1 MLRAL
6 TAWRRV
12 KIARWIPKLSLSALV
27 RVGIGLA
34 LVACLLVDAAGW
46 IEVRALTQLERW
58 AYDARVRLFL
68 PRTRDPHIVIVDID
82 EKSLGAEGHW
92 PWGRDKLALM
102 LHQLFARYKVRVV
115 GFDMAFPEA
124 DSNSS
129 LPVLEAAADG
139 ELRDNA
145 QFRGFLQ
152 RMRPSLDN
160 DRRFAE
166 EMQKDLVVLGFLVSA
181 HGERSGVLPRPA
193 FATSALANA
202 EYHYFTAP
210 GYSANIAPLQQ
221 AAAAAGHLYQAL
233 DPDGVTRSVPMFMQ
247 VGNGFFEAMSL
258 AVLRV
263 YLGNAPLKLETTIVD
278 SGGRKLGWM
287 RFVQVGD
294 AVRIPLDETMAALV
308 PYRGEDSFRY
318 VSATDVI
325 RGTLGIDELKDRIAI
340 VGTSARG
347 LVDVRA
353 TPTREDLPGVEIHA
367 SLISGALDDA
377 MKSRPAETLAIGV
390 LTILLVGI
398 PLAVL
403 LPRLSA
409 LAATLA
415 TAVMLAILLGVNAWA
430 WQARNL
436 VLPLAGSLVMLT
448 GLYFLAVV
456 WGFFA
461 ETRHRQLMTNLFGTY
476 VPKEIVAE
484 MAEHPDEYSMHGQN
498 RDMTVLFADIRD
510 FTSIAETRTPQDL
523 KDMINTYFTRMTVC
537 IQDKR
542 GTVDKYIGDAIMAF
556 WGAPVR
562 DNDHARRALE
572 CGLAMQKALREL
584 DPLFAKK
591 GWPSL
596 RIGVGIN
603 CGTMSVGDMGSD
615 FRRSYTVMGDA
626 VNLASRLEGLTKE
639 YGVGVLVSE
648 NIARAVQDFVYRE
661 VDKVRVKGKQQ
672 GVTIF
677 EPIGAQDE
685 VSGDTL
691 AEIARFH
698 RALAHFRAQRW
709 DAAEAL
715 LTELVAAAPAVKLYR
730 LYRERIAHF
739 RASPPGADWDAVFGV
754 TTH

>member
-1 MLRAL
+1 VV
-6 TAWRRV
+6 T
-12 KIARWIPKLSLSALV
+12 IARRFPKFSLSALV

-34 LVACLLVDAAGW
+34 LVACLLADAAGW
-46 IEVRALTQLERW
+46 IEFRALIELERW

-68 PRTRDPHIVIVDID
+68 PRTRDPRIVIVDID
-82 EKSLGAEGHW
+82 ERSLSAEGGW

-102 LHQLFARYKVRVV
+102 LHQLFARYRVRVV
-115 GFDMAFPEA
+115 GFDVAFPEA
-124 DSNSS
+124 DANSS
-129 LPVLEAAADG
+129 LSLLEEAARG

-145 QFRGFLQ
+145 QFQAFLQ
-152 RMRPSLDN
+152 RVRPSLDY

-166 EMQKDLVVLGFLVSA
+166 EIQKDPVVLGFLVSA
-181 HGERSGVLPRPA
+181 QKERAGFLPRPA
-193 FATSALANA
+193 FTATALANA
-202 EYHYFTAP
+202 EYRYFSAS
-210 GYSANIAPLQQ
+210 GYSGNIAPLQ
-221 AAAAAGHLYQAL
+221 AVATAAGHLYQAL

-247 VGNGFFEAMSL
+247 VGDDFFEAMSL
-258 AVLRV
+258 AILRV
-263 YLGNAPLKLETTIVD
+263 YLGNAPIRVETSIVD
-278 SGGRKLGWM
+278 PGGRKLGWM
-287 RFVQVGD
+287 RFVHVGD
-294 AVRIPLDETMAALV
+294 TVRIPLDERMAALV
-308 PYRGEDSFRY
+308 PYRSEGSYRY

-325 RGTLGIDELKDRIAI
+325 RGTLGTDELKDRIVI

-367 SLISGALDDA
+367 SLISGALDNA
-377 MKSRPAETLAIGV
+377 MKSQPAEMLAIAV
-390 LTILLVGI
+390 LTILLIGI

-415 TAVMLAILLGVNAWA
+415 TAVVLALLLGVNAWA

-436 VLPLAGSLVMLT
+436 VLPLAGPLVMLA

-562 DNDHARRALE
+562 DSDHARRALE

-584 DPLFAKK
+584 DPLFAEK
-591 GWPSL
+591 GWPAL
-596 RIGVGIN
+596 RIGVGLN
-603 CGTMSVGDMGSD
+603 CGTMSVGDMGSH

-661 VDKVRVKGKQQ
+661 VDRVRVKGKQQ
-672 GVTIF
+672 GVAIF
-677 EPIGAQDE
+677 EPIGAQAE

-691 AEIARFH
+691 AEIAHFH
-698 RALAHFRAQRW
+698 RVLAHFRAQRW
-709 DAAEAL
+709 DEAEAL
-715 LTELVAAAPAVKLYR
+715 LKELVAAAPAVKLYR

-739 RASPPGADWDAVFGV
+739 RASPPGADWDAVFGF

>member
-1 MLRAL
+1 VV
-6 TAWRRV
+6 T
-12 KIARWIPKLSLSALV
+12 IARWIPKLSLSALF

-34 LVACLLVDAAGW
+34 LVACLLVDAGGW

-58 AYDARVRLFL
+58 LYDVRVGLFL
-68 PRTRDPHIVIVDID
+68 PRTRDTRIVIVDID
-82 EKSLGAEGHW
+82 EKSLAAEGHW

-102 LHQLFARYKVRVV
+102 LHQLFTRYRVRVV
-115 GFDMAFPEA
+115 GFDMAFPESDA
-124 DSNSS
+124 NSS

-145 QFRGFLQ
+145 QFQAFLQ
-152 RMRPSLDN
+152 RMRPTLDN

-166 EMQKDLVVLGFLVSA
+166 EMQKEPVVLGFLVSA
-181 HGERSGVLPRPA
+181 QGERSGVLPPPA
-193 FATSALANA
+193 FTASALASA
-202 EYHYFTAP
+202 EYHYFSAP
-210 GYSANIAPLQQ
+210 GYSGNIASLQA

-247 VGNGFFEAMSL
+247 VGEGFFEAMSL

-263 YLGNAPLKLETTIVD
+263 YLGNAPIKLETTVVD

-287 RFVQVGD
+287 RFVNIGD
-294 AVRIPLDETMAALV
+294 TVRIPLDETMAALV
-308 PYRGEDSFRY
+308 PYRGEGSFRY
-318 VSATDVI
+318 VSATEVI
-325 RGTLGIDELKDRIAI
+325 RGTLGADELKGRIVI

-367 SLISGALDDA
+367 SLVSGALDNA
-377 MKSRPAETLAIGV
+377 MKSRPAETLAIAV

-409 LAATLA
+409 LQATLA
-415 TAVMLAILLGVNAWA
+415 AAIMLALLLGVNAWA
-430 WQARNL
+430 WEARNL
-436 VLPLAGSLVMLT
+436 VLPLAGPLVMLT
-448 GLYFLAVV
+448 GLYFLDVV

-484 MAEHPDEYSMHGQN
+484 MAEHPDEYSMRGQSL
-498 RDMTVLFADIRD
+498 DMTVLFADIRN

-523 KDMINTYFTRMTVC
+523 KDLVNTYFTRMTVC

-562 DNDHARRALE
+562 DAHHARRALE
-572 CGLAMQKALREL
+572 CSLEMQKALREL
-584 DPLFAKK
+584 DPVFAKK
-591 GWPSL
+591 RWPTL
-596 RIGVGIN
+596 RIGVGLN
-603 CGTMSVGDMGSD
+603 CGTMSVGDMGSH

-626 VNLASRLEGLTKE
+626 VNLASRLEDLTKE

-648 NIARAVQDFVYRE
+648 NIVRAVQDFVYRE
-661 VDKVRVKGKQQ
+661 VDKVRVKGKQE
-672 GVTIF
+672 GVAIF
-677 EPIGAQDE
+677 EPIGAQGE
-685 VSGDTL
+685 VGQETL
-691 AEIARFH
+691 AEIDRFH
-698 RALAHFRAQRW
+698 QALAHFRAQRW
-709 DAAEAL
+709 NEAEAL
-715 LTELVAAAPAVKLYR
+715 LEELAAAAPSTKLYR

-739 RASPPGADWDAVFGV
+739 RASPPGADWDCVFGFT

>member
-1 MLRAL
+1 VV
-6 TAWRRV
+6 T
-12 KIARWIPKLSLSALV
+12 IARWIPKLSLSNLV

-46 IEVRALTQLERW
+46 IEVHALTQLERW
-58 AYDARVRLFL
+58 AYDARVRLFV
-68 PRTRDPHIVIVDID
+68 PGTRDPRIVIVDID

-102 LHQLFARYKVRVV
+102 LHQLFVRYHVRVV

-124 DSNSS
+124 DSSS
-129 LPVLEAAADG
+129 GLPVLEEAAGG

-145 QFRGFLQ
+145 QFQVFLQ

-160 DRRFAE
+160 DRRLAE
-166 EMQKDLVVLGFLVSA
+166 EMQKDPVVLGFLVSA
-181 HGERSGVLPRPA
+181 QEGRSGVLPRPA
-193 FATSALANA
+193 FAASALANA

-210 GYSANIAPLQQ
+210 GYSGNIAPLQ
-221 AAAAAGHLYQAL
+221 AAATAAGHLYQAL

-247 VGNGFFEAMSL
+247 VGNGFFEALSL
-258 AVLRV
+258 AVVRV
-263 YLGNAPLKLETTIVD
+263 YLGNAPIKLESTIVD
-278 SGGRKLGWM
+278 SGGQKLGWM

-325 RGTLGIDELKDRIAI
+325 HGTIDTDELKDRIVI

-367 SLISGALDDA
+367 NLISGALDNA

-409 LAATLA
+409 LYATLA
-415 TAVMLAILLGVNAWA
+415 TAVVLALLFGANAWA

-436 VLPLAGSLVMLT
+436 VLPLAGPLVMLA

-484 MAEHPDEYSMHGQN
+484 MAKHPDEYSMHGQSL
-498 RDMTVLFADIRD
+498 DMTVLFADIRD
-510 FTSIAETRTPQDL
+510 FTSIAENRTPQDL
-523 KDMINTYFTRMTVC
+523 KDLINTFFTRMTAC

-556 WGAPVR
+556 WGAPVP
-562 DNDHARRALE
+562 DAHHARRALE
-572 CGLAMQKALREL
+572 CSLAMQTALREL

-591 GWPSL
+591 RWPTL
-596 RIGVGIN
+596 RIGVGLN
-603 CGTMSVGDMGSD
+603 CGTMSVGDMGSH
-615 FRRSYTVMGDA
+615 FRRAYTVMGDA
-626 VNLASRLEGLTKE
+626 VNLAARLEPLTKE
-639 YGVGVLVSE
+639 YGVGILVSE
-648 NIARAVQDFVYRE
+648 NIVRAVQDFVYRE
-661 VDKVRVKGKQQ
+661 VDKVHVKGRQE
-672 GVTIF
+672 GVVIF
-677 EPIGAQDE
+677 EPIGAHGA
-685 VSGDTL
+685 VGRDTL
-691 AEIARFH
+691 REIACFH
-698 RALAHFRAQRW
+698 EALAHFRAQRW
-709 DAAEAL
+709 DEAEAL
-715 LTELVAAAPAVKLYR
+715 LKELADAAPAMKLYR

-739 RASPPGADWDAVFGV
+739 RANPPGADWDAMFGF
-754 TTH
+754 TTR

>member
-1 MLRAL
+1 V
-6 TAWRRV
+6 T
-12 KIARWIPKLSLSALV
+12 IARWIPKFSLSALV

-34 LVACLLVDAAGW
+34 MVACVLADAAGW
-46 IEVRALTQLERW
+46 FELSALTQLERW

-68 PRTRDPHIVIVDID
+68 PRARDPRIVIVDID
-82 EKSLGAEGHW
+82 ERSLGAEGGW

-102 LHQLFARYKVRVV
+102 LHQLFDRYRVRVV
-115 GFDMAFPEA
+115 GFDIAFPEP
-124 DSNSS
+124 DSTSS
-129 LPVLEAAADG
+129 LSLLEGAAGG

-145 QFRGFLQ
+145 QFQSFLE
-152 RMRPSLDN
+152 RVRPSLDH

-166 EMQKDLVVLGFLVSA
+166 EIRKDAVVLGFLVSA
-181 HGERSGVLPRPA
+181 QGERAGVLPAPA
-193 FATSALANA
+193 FTESALANA
-202 EYHYFTAP
+202 EYRYFSAP
-210 GYSANIAPLQQ
+210 GYSANIAPLQ
-221 AAAAAGHLYQAL
+221 AAATAAGHLYQAL

-247 VGNGFFEAMSL
+247 VGGGFFEAMSL

-263 YLGNAPLKLETTIVD
+263 YLGNAPVRAETTIVD
-278 SGGRKLGWM
+278 SGGRRVGWM
-287 RFVQVGD
+287 RFVHVGD
-294 AVRIPLDETMAALV
+294 TVRIPLDETMAALV
-308 PYRGEDSFRY
+308 PYRRVGSYRY

-340 VGTSARG
+340 IGTSAPG

-353 TPTREDLPGVEIHA
+353 TPTKEDLPGVEIHA
-367 SLISGALDDA
+367 SLISGALDNA
-377 MKSRPAETLAIGV
+377 MKSRPAETLAIAV

-398 PLAVL
+398 PLAVI

-415 TAVMLAILLGVNAWA
+415 TAIVLALLLGVNAWA

-436 VLPLAGSLVMLT
+436 VLPLAGPLVMLA

-461 ETRHRQLMTNLFGTY
+461 ETRQRQLMTNLFGTY

-484 MAEHPDEYSMHGQN
+484 MAEHPEEEYSMRGQSL
-498 RDMTVLFADIRD
+498 DMTVLFADIRN
-510 FTSIAETRTPQDL
+510 FTSIAETRTPEDL
-523 KDMINTYFTRMTVC
+523 KDLINTYFTRMTVC

-562 DNDHARRALE
+562 DADHARRALE
-572 CGLAMQKALREL
+572 CGLAMQQALREL

-591 GWPSL
+591 RWPAL
-596 RIGVGIN
+596 RIGVGLN
-603 CGTMSVGDMGSD
+603 CGTMSVGDMGSH

-626 VNLASRLEGLTKE
+626 VNLAERLEGLTKE

-648 NIARAVQDFVYRE
+648 NIVRAVQGFVYRE
-661 VDKVRVKGKQQ
+661 VDKVRVKGKQE
-672 GVTIF
+672 GVAIF
-677 EPIGAQDE
+677 EPIGVQGE
-685 VSGDTL
+685 VRRDML

-698 RALAHFRAQRW
+698 QALAYFREQRW
-709 DAAEAL
+709 DESEAL
-715 LTELVAAAPAVKLYR
+715 IKELCASAPGAKLYR
-730 LYRERIAHF
+730 LYHERIAHF
-739 RASPPGADWDAVFGV
+739 RGNPPDTDWDGVFGF